1 MSTTD
6 AVTALMALASS
17 SSTAVESS
25 SSSNSMNIE
34 RTTCDKQRSL
44 KENMFDGAPERNK
57 FSDFSYNQPYKRN
70 NFVPLERT
78 YADKLPAIV
87 NESASQGTIDSYA
100 SADSCL
106 GLFTSEVRAQTQNF
120 TIVSTIYIF
129 HLSNASITHP
139 YNTVIF
145 FSISFYKFSIDLKI
159 AIQSHGAKME
169 SRFM

>member
-17 SSTAVESS
+17 SSTAVEPSS
-25 SSSNSMNIE
+25 SSYSMNME
-34 RTTCDKQRSL
+34 RTTCDKRRSL
-44 KENMFDGAPERNK
+44 KENMFDGATERNK
-57 FSDFSYNQPYKRN
+57 ISDFSYNQLYKRS

-78 YADKLPAIV
+78 YADKP
-87 NESASQGTIDSYA
+87 ASQGTIDSYA

>member
-17 SSTAVESS
+17 SSTAVEPSS
-25 SSSNSMNIE
+25 SSYSMNME
-34 RTTCDKQRSL
+34 RTTCDKRRSL

-57 FSDFSYNQPYKRN
+57 FSDFSYNQPFKRN
-70 NFVPLERT
+70 NVVPLERT
-78 YADKLPAIV
+78 YADKLPA
-87 NESASQGTIDSYA
+87 NESASQGIIDSYA